1 MKVTKRIQ
9 STINYVSDQI
19 DRGVL
24 PEEVRPFVKAAR
36 KGQYDTIRAFQAY
49 EHKKEHRSAIAE
61 NWLIRELQGPRFSA
75 LPVIAR
81 PSPSSD
87 ETIMVYE
94 DPAVPREEEEEPRT
108 SDQLTATLKKRIQNI
123 HRPQEMTPEK
133 WSEQLLSGLG
143 FAAGAKMREAKKKVD
158 KGLARKMA
166 ATILAAT
173 RQNRRLHMLPRPKFD
188 NPNDPKSYFTSAI
201 NGREDVMQE
210 WRQWSGWRMVLTNI
224 FAAYLAEGTLQQPF
238 PSLVAQRKAEIAH
251 MHAWHED
258 IKAKGMSPADVEKA
272 INRMYWEDKAD
283 ERARAVANYVAMES
297 SVRGEMEY
305 DGVAV
310 KRLYWEILALHRADP
325 LLGPGI
331 MDLAAHFVHP
341 LTYANVMQ
349 LLKRRDVQLDSM
361 ERFTL
366 QNMLEWHTF
375 PLGSLA
381 GRLATHISKNDRS
394 TCPDIGSFCEKKL
407 GFRRGMF
414 SISGAPEPFMAKLTQ
429 MAQAGVDLS
438 RLLAALDE
446 KFPGAIAPQKA
457 EELAKIAAE
466 KRIGALPLKI
476 DKPKRRSPAAKA
488 PAKAEAQ
495 AATVRTRGNGPRK
508 LKRRGTTGGTQLSLN
523 FTAKYRM
530 DGGIGNYMIA
540 GRRLPMFPGPRTM
553 MNMGLNLMHLKNI

>member
-9 STINYVSDQI
+9 STIKYVSDQI

-24 PEEVRPFVKAAR
+24 PEELRPFIRAAR
-36 KGQYDTIRAFQAY
+36 DEKINYDTIKVFQGY
-49 EHKKEHRSAIAE
+49 EHRKNRRSGIAE
-61 NWLIRELQGPRFSA
+61 QWLVSELKSPRFFA

-81 PSPSSD
+81 PSPSST
-87 ETIMVYE
+87 ETVLVYE
-94 DPAVPREEEEEPRT
+94 DPAVPREEEEEPLT
-108 SDQLTATLKKRIQNI
+108 GDQLSSILKKRIQNI

-166 ATILAAT
+166 TTILAAT
-173 RQNRRLHMLPRPKFD
+173 RQNRSLHMLPRPTLD
-188 NPNDPKSYFTSAI
+188 NPNDPRSVFSSVV
-201 NGREDVMQE
+201 GGHDDVMQK
-210 WRQWSGWRMVLTNI
+210 WRQWSGWRMVLTNV
-224 FAAYLAEGTLQQPF
+224 FAAYLAEGTLPQSF
-238 PSLVAQRKAEIAH
+238 PSLVEQRKSEIAL
-251 MHAWHED
+251 MEAWHED
-258 IKAKGMSPADVEKA
+258 LTAMGMSPADVESA
-272 INRMYWEDKAD
+272 IQRMYWEDKAD
-283 ERARAVANYVAMES
+283 ERARAVANYVRVES

-310 KRLYWEILALHRADP
+310 KRLYWEILSLHRADP
-325 LLGPGI
+325 LLGPKI
-331 MDLAAHFVHP
+331 MDIASHYVHP
-341 LTYANVMQ
+341 LTYSNVME

-407 GFRRGMF
+407 GFRRGMI
-414 SISGAPEPFMAKLTQ
+414 SISGAPEPFMAKVTQ

-438 RLLAALDE
+438 RLLAALDD

-466 KRIGALPLKI
+466 KRAGA
-476 DKPKRRSPAAKA
+476 
-488 PAKAEAQ
+488 
-495 AATVRTRGNGPRK
+495 VRTRGNGPRK
-508 LKRRGTTGGTQLSLN
+508 LKRRGTTGGTQLSLDL
-523 FTAKYRM
+523 TAKYRM
-530 DGGIGNYMIA
+530 DGGIANYMIA